1 MSAKKRRSKKP
12 SVANSKRQP
21 DSFVLYLDR
30 SLGKH
35 VIADALRE
43 AGQSVEVHDDHLAID
58 APDEE
63 WIELVGKR
71 NWVALT
77 KDKNIRYR
85 FAEIRAIKKHNA
97 KVIVIRAKNATGVDI
112 AEVLIRSHQRIRRFA
127 QRTAAPFVAG
137 IDRAGKISIYEV

>member
-63 WIELVGKR
+63 WIELVARR
-71 NWVALT
+71 NWIALT

-85 FAEIRAIKKHNA
+85 FAEIEAIKKHKA
-97 KVIVIRAKNATGVDI
+97 RVVVIRAKNATG
-112 AEVLIRSHQRIRRFA
+112 AELAEILVKSLQRIQRFA
-127 QRTAAPFVAG
+127 HGTAAPFVAG
-137 IDRAGKISIYEV
+137 IDRSGKISAYEV